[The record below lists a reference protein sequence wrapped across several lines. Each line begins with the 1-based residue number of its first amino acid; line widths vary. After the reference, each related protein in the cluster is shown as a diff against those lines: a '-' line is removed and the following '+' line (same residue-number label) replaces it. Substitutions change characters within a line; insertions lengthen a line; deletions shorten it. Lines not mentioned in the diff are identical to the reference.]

1 MKTTKLGNVLVIAVA
16 ATVLARCGHNPAGS
30 DVLPPPD
37 GQYQAVLSAVSG
49 SGVGG
54 VSVTP
59 QAVASRTFDAIIRVR
74 VQRARANATYFIQ
87 RAPEVG
93 RANGADGACQ
103 RALGQAPWSPSD
115 PPAPAFVTF
124 PLPTTP
130 GPLTALTTLAD
141 GSGSIEFEFA
151 VPAIPAGTA
160 FDVMFRVVD
169 DVAAPTAELRSTCFT
184 VTAK

>member
-1 MKTTKLGNVLVIAVA
+1 MKTTKLANVVVITAV
-16 ATVLARCGHNPAGS
+16 ATVLAGCGHNPASS

-37 GQYQAVLSAVSG
+37 GTFQALLSPVSG

-59 QAVASRTFDAIIRVR
+59 QALTSRTFDAIIRVR
-74 VQRARANATYFIQ
+74 VQRARANATYFVQ

-103 RALGQAPWSPSD
+103 RALGQTPWSPSD

-124 PLPTTP
+124 PMPTSP

-151 VPAIPAGTA
+151 APTIPAGTS
-160 FDVMFRVVD
+160 FDVMFRLVD